1 VDPLESRKFGF
12 AKDWTVND
20 YLKYAAS
27 ETQDDY
33 AKNYGMLRQSAG
45 ELGAQG
51 GPVDSALGSKI
62 NEMRNQRLGQIDSS
76 RDRNQIFN
84 YSDRLTQTQ
93 GVLNQKLAQ
102 DAEAARL
109 KAARKATKEGKR
121 RGFASAAL
129 GTVGAIAGGALAGS
143 VSGGMGAGAGAAIG
157 GGIGVAVGSMV

>member
-1 VDPLESRKFGF
+1 MDPLESRKFGF
-12 AKDWTVND
+12 TQGWTVND

-27 ETQDDY
+27 ESQDDY
-33 AKNYGMLRQSAG
+33 AKHYGMLRQSAG

-76 RDRNQIFN
+76 GDRNRVFE
-84 YSDRLTQTQ
+84 YSDRLSQTQ

-109 KAARKATKEGKR
+109 KAARKAAKKAKR
-121 RGFASAAL
+121 RGFVSAAL
-129 GTVGAIAGGALAGS
+129 GTAGAIAGGVLTAPAG
-143 VSGGMGAGAGAAIG
+143 GIGAPAGAAIG
-157 GGIGVAVGSMV
+157 AGIGVGIGSMV